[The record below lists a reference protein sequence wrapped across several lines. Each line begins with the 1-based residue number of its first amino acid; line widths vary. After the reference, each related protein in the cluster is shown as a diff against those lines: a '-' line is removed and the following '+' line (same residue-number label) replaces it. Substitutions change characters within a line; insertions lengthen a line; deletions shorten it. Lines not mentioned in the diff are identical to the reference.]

1 MLLVTYAG
9 KKSLLGKICECR
21 SNPKE
26 LSTTEVG
33 NHKACCYSFLSAE
46 KKVWLIQKWKISE
59 NCFVDLR
66 DQVMKVFEN
75 EKMKK
80 TPLTD
85 KKDESHSNKQ
95 TATNLK
101 KELDGVY
108 ERYCKIRGH

>member
-1 MLLVTYAG
+1 
-9 KKSLLGKICECR
+9 
-21 SNPKE
+21 
-26 LSTTEVG
+26 
-33 NHKACCYSFLSAE
+33 
-46 KKVWLIQKWKISE
+46 
-59 NCFVDLR
+59 
-66 DQVMKVFEN
+66 MKVFEN
-75 EKMKK
+75 KKMKK

>member
-66 DQVMKVFEN
+66 DQVI
-75 EKMKK
+75 
-80 TPLTD
+80 TD